1 MAQTT
6 AEFFEQLAERGHEPL
21 LEKVTGT
28 LRFDLKDNGR
38 TARWRVAIKKGD
50 ITVSRA
56 NEAADCVVRTDRDH
70 VRQDRRREGEPFR
83 GDAPRTVDVEGDTEL
98 ARALPALFRTRKQS

>member
-1 MAQTT
+1 MPDTT
-6 AEFFEQLAERGHEPL
+6 AEFFEQLAEREHEPL

-50 ITVSRA
+50 VAVSRG
-56 NEAADCVVRTDRDH
+56 NEAADCVLRTDRATFEKI
-70 VRQDRRREGEPFR
+70 VAGKANPFTAVLRGTVGLEGDSELMVLFQRIFR
-83 GDAPRTVDVEGDTEL
+83 GQ
-98 ARALPALFRTRKQS
+98 QS

>member
-1 MAQTT
+1 MADAT
-6 AEFFEQLAERGHEPL
+6 AEFFEQLAEREHEPL

-50 ITVSRA
+50 VAVSRA
-56 NEAADCVVRTDRDH
+56 NEAADCVFRSDRSTFEKI
-70 VRQDRRREGEPFR
+70 VAGKANPFASMLR
-83 GDAPRTVDVEGDTEL
+83 GTVDVEGDTEL
-98 ARALPALFRTRKQS
+98 AVLFQRIFREEKS

>member
-1 MAQTT
+1 MADAT
-6 AEFFEQLAERGHEPL
+6 AEFFEQLAEREHEPL

-50 ITVSRA
+50 VAVSRA
-56 NEAADCVVRTDRDH
+56 NQAADCVVRTDRATFEKI
-70 VRQDRRREGEPFR
+70 VAGKTNPFAAVLR
-83 GDAPRTVDVEGDTEL
+83 GTVGLEGDPEL
-98 ARALPALFRTRKQS
+98 IVQFQRIFRAEHS

>member
-6 AEFFEQLAERGHEPL
+6 AEFFEQLAEREHEPL

-50 ITVSRA
+50 IKVSRA
-56 NEAADCVVRTDRDH
+56 NEAADGVFRTDRKTFDK
-70 VRQDRRREGEPFR
+70 VVAGKANPFASILR
-83 GDAPRTVDVEGDTEL
+83 GTVDVEGDTEL
-98 ARALPALFRTRKQS
+98 VVLFQRIFREEQA